1 MDVSENS
8 GTPKSSILIG
18 FSNINHPFW
27 DTPIF
32 WNTQIGSSPPKKIT
46 CWPRLTG
53 RARPAGAVCGI
64 PTRRLSE
71 TWSGISGDVR
81 TFQSQ
86 FSFQGEEMAVY
97 LYCIYVFIYIY
108 VYYIHIGFREG
119 YMKLNIILIVVQSNN
134 FPQLS
139 NIKLCVVRHIFIAAG
154 ARHGY
159 ATWRKVEGGEGA
171 VTWLVL
177 LNNTQLGG
185 SWDMYTY
192 V

>member
-1 MDVSENS
+1 MY
-8 GTPKSSILIG
+8 I
-18 FSNINHPFW
+18 
-27 DTPIF
+27 
-32 WNTQIGSSPPKKIT
+32 
-46 CWPRLTG
+46 
-53 RARPAGAVCGI
+53 
-64 PTRRLSE
+64 
-71 TWSGISGDVR
+71 
-81 TFQSQ
+81 
-86 FSFQGEEMAVY
+86 
-97 LYCIYVFIYIY
+97 IYIIYIY
-108 VYYIHIGFREG
+108 IGFREG
-119 YMKLNIILIVVQSNN
+119 YMKLNILIVVQSNN